1 MHIFKTKSSKS
12 HTSTTWTHNI
22 YQWAQFCFMSYIC
35 ANQTLFEIVHIVLQT
50 KTTVQF
56 NVSIVIL
63 L

>member
-1 MHIFKTKSSKS
+1 MHIFNKKLKV
-12 HTSTTWTHNI
+12 THQYNMDTQHLSVGSI
-22 YQWAQFCFMSYIC
+22 CFMSYIC

-50 KTTVQF
+50 KTTVKF